1 MGRLMDNNNFK
12 PIEIRPWQ
20 GQGKFMKGKKVSD
33 Y

>member
-1 MGRLMDNNNFK
+1 MDNNNFK
-12 PIEIRPWQ
+12 AIEISPWQ